1 VVSALYPF
9 VSHID
14 HRSQVYVWP
23 TPFAAINWGL
33 GTNNGARLP
42 FADHVQYLMLPVV
55 LAPGNYGAVFTSI
68 SKRFELM
75 ASLDGIGLYKR
86 NG

>member
-1 VVSALYPF
+1 
-9 VSHID
+9 
-14 HRSQVYVWP
+14 
-23 TPFAAINWGL
+23 
-33 GTNNGARLP
+33 
-42 FADHVQYLMLPVV
+42 V